1 MAQPSIESVRA
12 WRGRTMVDADGAA
25 IGTIAD
31 IYLDTETNEP
41 TWALVHIDL
50 GDRDTLV
57 PLAGA
62 MAAGEHVQTPRLR
75 GMVIAAPPSR
85 SDRALSVDEERQLYR
100 HYGLDYTVVDQ
111 PGPPQPGPPQR
122 DAPERD
128 EHDRRVYD
136 QEADARGG
144 VGATSDEAMTRS
156 EEQLRVG
163 KQRRPRSR
171 VRLQKYVTTEHV
183 PATIPVQ
190 REEVRLV
197 EEPIAERAEARGS
210 GTRSAEQEPE
220 LILHEEQPVIDKQVV
235 PRERVRLAKE
245 TVTEDQQVTESV
257 RKEQI
262 ELDEGEL
269 R

>member
-1 MAQPSIESVRA
+1 MAQPSIETVRA
-12 WRGRTMVDADGAA
+12 WRGRIMVDADGAA

-31 IYLDTETNEP
+31 IYLDNETNEP
-41 TWALVHIDL
+41 TWAAVHIDF

-62 MAAGEHVQTPRLR
+62 IAEGEQVRTPQLR
-75 GMVIAAPPSR
+75 GMVIAAPPCR
-85 SDRALSVDEERQLYR
+85 PDRALRRDEERELYR
-100 HYGLDYTVVDQ
+100 HYSLDYTAVDQ
-111 PGPPQPGPPQR
+111 LGTTQR

-128 EHDRRVYD
+128 EHESGIYD
-136 QEADARGG
+136 QEAVGRSDA
-144 VGATSDEAMTRS
+144 GATTDEAMTRS
-156 EEQLRVG
+156 EEQLQVG

-171 VRLQKYVTTEHV
+171 VRLQKYVATEHV

-190 REEVRLV
+190 REGVRLV
-197 EEPIAERAEARGS
+197 EEPIVEGAEVRPS
-210 GTRSAEQEPE
+210 GPSSAEQEPE
-220 LILHEEQPVIDKQVV
+220 LILHEEQPVIDKRVV

>member
-12 WRGRTMVDADGAA
+12 WRGQTMVDADGAA

-75 GMVIAAPPSR
+75 GMVIAAPPCR
-85 SDRALSVDEERQLYR
+85 SDRVLSVDEERQLYR

-111 PGPPQPGPPQR
+111 PGPPQR

-128 EHDRRVYD
+128 EHERRVYD

-144 VGATSDEAMTRS
+144 AGATSDEAMTRS
-156 EEQLRVG
+156 EEQLQVG